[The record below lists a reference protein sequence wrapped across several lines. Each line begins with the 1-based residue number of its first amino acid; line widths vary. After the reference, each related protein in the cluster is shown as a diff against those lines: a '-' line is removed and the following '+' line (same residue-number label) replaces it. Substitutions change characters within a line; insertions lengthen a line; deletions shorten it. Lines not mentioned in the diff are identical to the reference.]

1 MNEAEG
7 GFMYLASQR
16 RTEGENML
24 RKITEGELGN
34 IIKDRRPG
42 EQLDLHES
50 LLEDMDLSGWD
61 LHNINFNKSDIRNVN
76 LDKANMA
83 YLKADNAFFGGS
95 SLRGT
100 DLSGAYLHSAD
111 LRGCDM
117 TGADIRGA
125 DMFASALEHADLT
138 DVKTDDKTKY
148 FHLYCPEKGPFI
160 GWKVCFGRRIVQLL
174 VPEDARRISGTTNE
188 VKCDKA
194 KVLTIKSVDYRES
207 YKEAHSYV
215 DENFVYRAGEMVCA
229 ENFNPDRFL
238 DSAGGIHIWLTRE
251 EAIAYL
257 G

>member
-1 MNEAEG
+1 MVDG
-7 GFMYLASQR
+7 G
-16 RTEGENML
+16 GIML
-24 RKITEGELGN
+24 RKVTREELAE
-34 IIKDRRPG
+34 IISRRTPG
-42 EQLDLHES
+42 EQLDLHET
-50 LLEDMDLSGWD
+50 LLENMDLSGWD

-76 LDKANMA
+76 LDKANMS
-83 YLKADNAFFGGS
+83 YLKADNALFGGS
-95 SLRGT
+95 TFRGT
-100 DLSGAYLHSAD
+100 NLSGAYLHSAD
-111 LRGCDM
+111 LRGCDL

-125 DMFASALEHADLT
+125 DLFASALERADLT
-138 DVKTDDKTKY
+138 DIRTDRDTKHY
-148 FHLYCPEKGPFI
+148 HLYCPEKGPFI

-215 DENFVYRAGEMVCA
+215 DEDFVYRTGEMVYA
-229 ENFNPDRFL
+229 DNFNPDRFL

>member
-50 LLEDMDLSGWD
+50 LLEDM
-61 LHNINFNKSDIRNVN
+61 
-76 LDKANMA
+76 
-83 YLKADNAFFGGS
+83 
-95 SLRGT
+95 

>member
-1 MNEAEG
+1 MIDG
-7 GFMYLASQR
+7 GGMMLQKLTREELADIISR
-16 RTEGENML
+16 RT
-24 RKITEGELGN
+24 
-34 IIKDRRPG
+34 PG
-42 EQLDLHES
+42 EQLDLQET
-50 LLEDMDLSGWD
+50 LLENMDLSGWD
-61 LHNINFNKSDIRNVN
+61 LHNINLNKSDIRNVN

-95 SLRGT
+95 TFRGT
-100 DLSGAYLHSAD
+100 NLAGAYLHSAD
-111 LRGCDM
+111 LRGCDL

-125 DMFASALEHADLT
+125 DLFASALERADLT
-138 DVKTDDKTKY
+138 DIKTDGETKY
-148 FHLYCPEKGPFI
+148 YHLYCPEKGPFI

-207 YKEAHSYV
+207 YNEAHSYV
-215 DENFVYRAGEMVCA
+215 DEDFVYRTGEMVYA
-229 ENFNPDRFL
+229 DNFNPDRFL